1 MSDKTA
7 ASLRGN
13 NEKPV
18 FIFFSA
24 RRSLSSF
31 ARSPQKPAA
40 SYAGY
45 QRGYPGHILVTYFSS
60 VGENMPGKF
69 EIKLS
74 SKDEIL
80 HRFSFRFRW
89 EF

>member
-13 NEKPV
+13 NEKLV
-18 FIFFSA
+18 FIFLSA

-40 SYAGY
+40 SYAG
-45 QRGYPGHILVTYFSS
+45 
-60 VGENMPGKF
+60 
-69 EIKLS
+69 
-74 SKDEIL
+74 
-80 HRFSFRFRW
+80 
-89 EF
+89 